1 MMPKSSQRFSDDIM
15 CQDSRLM
22 PENVQPFSGTIMRE
36 ERAQA

>member
-15 CQDSRLM
+15 PEDSRMM
-22 PENVQPFSGTIMRE
+22 PKRVHPFSGDIMRE

>member
-15 CQDSRLM
+15 PEDSRMM
-22 PENVQPFSGTIMRE
+22 PKRVHPFSGTIMRE